1 MKKTSSL
8 FVIASNQPG
17 FIPKILQDKVFDTKE
32 EALWEMRVTEAQTRW
47 AEKYENQPKKEE
59 SLSVISLEEFI
70 QKFGKER
77 FLDGAGIEEKSF

>member
-1 MKKTSSL
+1 
-8 FVIASNQPG
+8 
-17 FIPKILQDKVFDTKE
+17 
-32 EALWEMRVTEAQTRW
+32 MRVTEAQTRW

-59 SLSVISLEEFI
+59 SFSVISLEEFI

>member
-1 MKKTSSL
+1 M
-8 FVIASNQPG
+8 
-17 FIPKILQDKVFDTKE
+17 TK
-32 EALWEMRVTEAQTRW
+32 AQTRW
-47 AEKYENQPKKEE
+47 REKYENQPKKEE